1 MSSKEAMMNKIH
13 NWLVENVKHKSEDD
27 EIEYADYFYSKNIC
41 KVISDMLHT
50 NEDIENRG
58 MSQPGLNL
66 FAKLIGHRM
75 NINAESFSKN
85 CILKTNFYSNLP
97 EVSC

>member
-1 MSSKEAMMNKIH
+1 MMRLNLPIISIARISK
-13 NWLVENVKHKSEDD
+13 
-27 EIEYADYFYSKNIC
+27 
-41 KVISDMLHT
+41 KVISDMLHA